1 MLCLSI
7 ACKDIYLHIASKKA
21 CLSISCHLLLEQ
33 LDCSERNTA
42 RALIIPFLIFA
53 VVCMHNGGLFYWE
66 GHSQ

>member
-33 LDCSERNTA
+33 LDCSEKNTA
-42 RALIIPFLIFA
+42 RTLIPFLIFA